1 MVSNYSLRYI
11 LSFFLVSC
19 LFLTETTYAQELST
33 DAGVISKG
41 KELFDTNCVS
51 CHALDVKK
59 VGPALEGVDKR
70 RDVSWLL
77 SFIKHPQKL
86 GESGDK
92 DAEALFK
99 EYGYYMPDQA
109 FLKDEDIIA
118 IVSYLKSP
126 TASAGTGGGTDTAGG
141 GDASVIKLGQ
151 EIFETNC
158 VSCHDIDKKKVGP
171 ALKGIS
177 ERRDIDWIIKFVKAP
192 QKTIESGDE
201 YAVALYDEFKSSGFM
216 PNHNFLKDDDIK
228 AVVEYIKNPPVKA
241 KTETVVAEG
250 EKEEESVSKS
260 LLISIIVGVV
270 VLLLFILFVLTSLSS
285 KLTKS
290 LKKEGVDAG
299 SGIFNIKAIFA
310 NKTVQAV
317 IGFVFFALISK
328 AALAG
333 LFSIGVQQGYAPD
346 QPIPFSHKLHAGEYE
361 IDCKYCHTGAL
372 RGKNSGIPSAS
383 ICMNCHNTIKNTS
396 PEIQKIYKAIETDTP
411 IQWVRVHNLPDLAYF
426 NHSQHV
432 VVAGLECQTCHG
444 PIQEMEVVQHFSKLT
459 MGWCIDCHR
468 KTDVNTKGNEYYD
481 NLVKLHKE
489 TSKEPLNVEDIG
501 GLECSKCHY

>member
-1 MVSNYSLRYI
+1 MVSNYSFRYVFSFI
-11 LSFFLVSC
+11 FLSCFLLVG
-19 LFLTETTYAQELST
+19 TTYAQELST
-33 DAGVISKG
+33 DATVISRG
-41 KELFDTNCVS
+41 KELFDTNCVT

-59 VGPALEGVDKR
+59 VGPALQGIDKNR
-70 RDVSWLL
+70 ELSWLL
-77 SFIKHPQKL
+77 NFIKSPQKL

-92 DAEALFK
+92 DVEALFK

-109 FLKDEDIIA
+109 FLKDEDILA
-118 IVSYLKSP
+118 IVSYLKNP
-126 TASAGTGGGTDTAGG
+126 AAKAEIVASTGGGDEA
-141 GDASVIKLGQ
+141 VIKQGQ

-177 ERRDIDWIIKFVKAP
+177 ERRDIDWIIGFVKAP

-201 YAVALYDEFKSSGFM
+201 YAVALYEEFKTSGYM
-216 PNHNFLKDDDIK
+216 PNHSFLKDDDIK
-228 AVVEYIKNPPVKA
+228 AVVEYIKNPPAKA
-241 KTETVVAEG
+241 ETETVVAG
-250 EKEEESVSKS
+250 EKEEESISQTM
-260 LLISIIVGVV
+260 LMTIIGGLALILI
-270 VLLLFILFVLTSLSS
+270 LILFVLASLSS
-285 KLTKS
+285 SLGKS
-290 LKKEGVDAG
+290 LRKNGVDG
-299 SGIFNIKAIFA
+299 EEVGTGIFSIKAIFA
-310 NKTVQAV
+310 NKTVQGV
-317 IGFVFFALISK
+317 IGFIFFAIISK

-333 LFSIGVQQGYAPD
+333 LFAIGSQQGYAPE

-372 RGKNSGIPSAS
+372 RGKNAGIPSSS

-411 IQWVRVHNLPDLAYF
+411 IQWIRVHNLPDLAYF

-444 PIQEMEVVQHFSKLT
+444 EIQEMEVIQQFSKLT

-468 KTDVNTKGNEYYD
+468 KTDVKTKGNAYYD

-489 TSKEPLNVEDIG
+489 TSKEPLTVENIG